1 MCHDTLCRRAAQADG
16 SLRGSVALQFPDLFA
31 RDTREQPL
39 ERSVVEAEDARR
51 DGEMV
56 QERQVTAD
64 DDGGLERNLLS
75 ARVGADT
82 VTRR

>member
-31 RDTREQPL
+31 RDAREQPL
-39 ERSVVEAEDARR
+39 ERPVVKAEDARR
-51 DGEMV
+51 DREMV
-56 QERQVTAD
+56 QERQVAAD
-64 DDGGLERNLLS
+64 YDGGLERNLLFV
-75 ARVGADT
+75 RVGADR